1 MTVPRA
7 SSSIIGSPW
16 LSVFPE
22 ASQIALPCE
31 YDLFVPGEASDKVFF
46 IVSGAVVET
55 RTDHLGTSH
64 AVGLSGI
71 GALLG
76 AHLSIASI
84 RDKAVR
90 ATTLTEASV
99 RVVPR
104 SAFLHST
111 LHDPD
116 LARAFMTQLARRLEI
131 ARQLSEVC
139 SSPSACDHILGL
151 LHTVANVCGADP
163 KGTSNVA
170 IPSGLLERMTGTPKR
185 IVEASLRELR
195 LHGIVELER
204 DAIRW
209 VM

>member
-1 MTVPRA
+1 MPRVTP
-7 SSSIIGSPW
+7 SIEGSPW

-22 ASQIALPCE
+22 ASQIALGCE
-31 YDLFVPGEASDKVFF
+31 HELYAPGEASDVVFF
-46 IVSGAVVET
+46 IVSGAAVEI

-76 AHLSIASI
+76 AHLSVDGSI
-84 RDKAVR
+84 EKAVR
-90 ATTLTEASV
+90 AITLTETTV
-99 RVVPR
+99 RITKR
-104 SAFLHST
+104 SAFLDST
-111 LHDPD
+111 LRNPD

-139 SSPSACDHILGL
+139 SSPSASNHILGL

-185 IVEASLRELR
+185 ILEASLSELR
-195 LHGIVELER
+195 SHGIVELER

-209 VM
+209 IM

>member
-1 MTVPRA
+1 MSVP
-7 SSSIIGSPW
+7 SLSPSIIDSPW

-22 ASQIALPCE
+22 TSQITLPRE
-31 YDLFVPGEASDKVFF
+31 YDLYVPGEASDEVFL
-46 IVSGAVVET
+46 IVSGAVVEI

-76 AHLSIASI
+76 ARLSVANSI
-84 RDKAVR
+84 DVSVR
-90 ATTLTEASV
+90 ATTLTETKV
-99 RVVPR
+99 RVTQR

-111 LHDPD
+111 LRDPD
-116 LARAFMTQLARRLEI
+116 LARAFMKQLARRLEI

-139 SSPSACDHILGL
+139 SSPSACEHILGL

-185 IVEASLRELR
+185 IVEASLSELR
-195 LHGIVELER
+195 SHGIVELER